1 VEFANQQ
8 TKNQTIMKFAVITHV
23 PHVIE
28 QNQYFAYAPYVD
40 EMNIWAKNVSE
51 LVIVAPISSTEI
63 TAVDRAYTHPKIK
76 FIAINTFDILSL
88 KRLFRSVIKIPKISL
103 QIYKAMQYADHIHLR
118 CPGNIGLLGCLV
130 QIAFPS
136 KPKTAKYAG
145 NWDPKS
151 HQPWTYKLQQWI
163 LSNTFLTRN
172 MQVLVYGQWEGI
184 THNIK
189 PFFTATYT
197 EADKKLINKRILNE
211 TIEFVFVGTLV
222 AGKNPLYAIQIIEK
236 LIQKGYNVN
245 LTLYGDGSER
255 GKLEQYCIAN
265 NLKSN
270 ITFKGNQ
277 TKETIQKAY
286 QQSHFVILPSD
297 SEGWPKVI
305 AEGMFWGCVPIA
317 TKISCV
323 PYMLDNGNRGVL
335 LDMDLENDIL
345 QIEYVLNNQRLYD
358 EKQSTG
364 LEWSRKYTT
373 DVFESEIKKLLL

>member
-1 VEFANQQ
+1 
-8 TKNQTIMKFAVITHV
+8 MKFVIITHV

-51 LVIVAPISSTEI
+51 IVIVAPISSTEI

-88 KRLFRSVIKIPKISL
+88 KGLFRSVIKIPKISL

-151 HQPWTYKLQQWI
+151 NQPRTYKLQQWI

-172 MQVLVYGQWEGI
+172 MQVLVYGQWEG
-184 THNIK
+184 TTKNIK
-189 PFFTATYT
+189 PFFTATYAK
-197 EADKKLINKRILNE
+197 ADKKLIHKRILDE

-236 LIQKGYNVN
+236 LIQKGCDVI
-245 LTLYGDGSER
+245 LTLYGEGFEKD
-255 GKLEQYCIAN
+255 KLERYCIYN
-265 NLKSN
+265 NLQNK
-270 ITFKGNQ
+270 IIFKGNQ
-277 TKETIQKAY
+277 TKETIEKAY

-305 AEGMFWGCVPIA
+305 AEGMFWGCVSIA

-335 LDMDLENDIL
+335 LDMDLDNDVF
-345 QIEYVLNNQRLYD
+345 QIESVLNNQRLYD
-358 EKQSTG
+358 EKQSSG

-373 DVFESEIKKLLL
+373 DVFESVIKKLLL